1 MQRVFTTTI
10 GREPASK
17 PNKHKRVLTFNKRE
31 GDGALRIIGVSTR
44 ERIRSIAEVKVL
56 KADGLEVYPF
66 RMVYGEEL
74 VVTVSA
80 NRPVTVLVSQQND
93 FEEWFLE
100 EIEEFVEHDGYV
112 GSYPPYHVAKQE
124 VRAATTL
131 KFYATEDRTFLVCL
145 FNLRPKKTRA
155 TLELVHWSRAEEAL
169 EEEE

>member
-1 MQRVFTTTI
+1 MLTPSPWPLWSEATFGST
-10 GREPASK
+10 PAFFD
-17 PNKHKRVLTFNKRE
+17 RLAF
-31 GDGALRIIGVSTR
+31 
-44 ERIRSIAEVKVL
+44 
-56 KADGLEVYPF
+56 
-66 RMVYGEEL
+66 
-74 VVTVSA
+74 VTVSA
-80 NRPVTVLVSQQND
+80 NRPVTVLVSEQND

-100 EIEEFVEHDGYV
+100 EIEEFVEHEGYV
-112 GSYPPYHVAKQE
+112 GSYPPYHVAKQG